1 MPKKIQERK
10 NFPSSRNLS
19 VSEDRLF
26 HVRYLQKE
34 RAIIVHGE
42 TFLRRENKLAYVY
55 CIPRV
60 IYSVLGVRTSV
71 ALLPCREEKNGTVGE
86 TAIHLARTKHRR
98 YPVTCHLWEGEGER
112 IIHMSVT
119 RSAPKRF
126 LSISS
131 FSTVRD
137 AHRPTALPGEERH
150 ESRCRYKITRDK
162 ITHSKS
168 PTQNHPGQNHPL

>member
-1 MPKKIQERK
+1 M
-10 NFPSSRNLS
+10 
-19 VSEDRLF
+19 
-26 HVRYLQKE
+26 RYLQKE

-119 RSAPKRF
+119 RVHRNGFF
-126 LSISS
+126 LF

-137 AHRPTALPGEERH
+137 AHRPTALPGEGRH
-150 ESRCRYKITRDK
+150 EVTYDGIVFPRLPSFLPRYRARTARRR
-162 ITHSKS
+162 
-168 PTQNHPGQNHPL
+168 